1 MPAMSS
7 DCVTECL
14 HSLWQPRRRKPCCI
28 LSSRLMVWSR
38 ICTADWWIVKW
49 RWMISFDNTLVKRW
63 TILLPPF
70 SLSQMSRIEHFCDFC
85 DFSVTFLG
93 LPVGKKSWRTYP
105 SNAYLWSHRFRMP
118 LSKRPSQAMLSTVI
132 WQWVVVVHSHV
143 LQFRDV
149 FVSLYIL
156 IWLVSFF
163 ILRFMR
169 FMVVSTRYSY

>member
-85 DFSVTFLG
+85 DFRVTFLG

-132 WQWVVVVHSHV
+132 WQWGCGCS
-143 LQFRDV
+143 FSCSS
-149 FVSLYIL
+149 VSWCFCKFIYIDM
-156 IWLVSFF
+156 VGF
-163 ILRFMR
+163 ILRPSFYGC
-169 FMVVSTRYSY
+169 VNAV